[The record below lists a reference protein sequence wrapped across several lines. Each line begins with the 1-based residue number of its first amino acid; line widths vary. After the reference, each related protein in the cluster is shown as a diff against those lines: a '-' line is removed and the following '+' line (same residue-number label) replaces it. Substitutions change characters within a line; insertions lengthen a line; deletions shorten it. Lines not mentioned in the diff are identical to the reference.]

1 MNRDGGPC
9 GCDGTG
15 TCSDYI
21 LKNPP
26 PPPPLGGGEGGSDK
40 KFKISMVECFR
51 SVAQVGQLPGA
62 KIHSLGPACTHR
74 GNRGHGRTN

>member
-1 MNRDGGPC
+1 MGRHGSFCFDATVIMNRDGGPC

-26 PPPPLGGGEGGSDK
+26 PPPPPRGGGEGGSDK
-40 KFKISMVECFR
+40 K
-51 SVAQVGQLPGA
+51 L
-62 KIHSLGPACTHR
+62 KIHS
-74 GNRGHGRTN
+74 